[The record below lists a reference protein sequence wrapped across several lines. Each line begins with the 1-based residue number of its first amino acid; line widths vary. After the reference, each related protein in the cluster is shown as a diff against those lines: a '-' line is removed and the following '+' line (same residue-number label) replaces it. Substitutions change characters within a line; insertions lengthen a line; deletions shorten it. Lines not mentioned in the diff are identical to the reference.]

1 MNHKIIIFMSEE
13 FSTNKI
19 DNDDFNRNSEDS
31 DYKNLIIRL
40 KHISKTIV
48 LLEKTIVK

>member
-1 MNHKIIIFMSEE
+1 MSEQL
-13 FSTNKI
+13 SSNKF
-19 DNDDFNRNSEDS
+19 DNDDLNRNSEDS

-40 KHISKTIV
+40 KHISKTIS